1 MSVRERTTGFLSGAS
16 SLPLPN
22 GHGSR
27 GRDWGQTPV
36 MSCSDIEILRAV
48 TIWRSIRLEAME
60 DWIIIAILYAFGI
73 GFFRLLG
80 GMNAAGEALRRWGRA
95 SSTVKATAS
104 SSSS

>member
-22 GHGSR
+22 GQGSR
-27 GRDWGQTPV
+27 RCDGGQTPV
-36 MSCSDIEILRAV
+36 MSCSDIRFSAV
-48 TIWRSIRLEAME
+48 TILRSIRLEAME